1 MKVLVSEKI
10 HPSGMELLK
19 NAGHE
24 IVTLSQRD
32 QKELEEKI
40 KSADALLVRIMDV
53 TEEMLRSAPNLKIV
67 SKHGVGMD
75 NIDMEAAGKLGI
87 AVTCTLTANSQSV
100 AEHTWAMIM
109 ALARNLTISAN
120 LYKEIGFAAKANS
133 PLGAEL
139 YGKTLG
145 VIGIGR
151 IGKRVARIGVNAFD
165 MKVLAY
171 DPYVK
176 SEDVPAGVELVTDI
190 DRIYRESDFITLHCP
205 ANEETHHMVDAHA
218 FSLMKPEVRFI
229 NCARGPIVDEAALI
243 RALEDRTI
251 WAAGLDVSEQ
261 EPCPADSLLL
271 NSPYVILTPHFGG
284 SSVEAATRVS
294 TTAAQNIIDFFENK
308 PIEGRLV

>member
-1 MKVLVSEKI
+1 MD
-10 HPSGMELLK
+10 
-19 NAGHE
+19 
-24 IVTLSQRD
+24 R
-32 QKELEEKI
+32 
-40 KSADALLVRIMDV
+40 VR
-53 TEEMLRSAPNLKIV
+53 
-67 SKHGVGMD
+67 
-75 NIDMEAAGKLGI
+75 
-87 AVTCTLTANSQSV
+87 
-100 AEHTWAMIM
+100 
-109 ALARNLTISAN
+109 
-120 LYKEIGFAAKANS
+120 
-133 PLGAEL
+133 
-139 YGKTLG
+139 LG

-176 SEDVPAGVELVTDI
+176 SEDVPTGVELVTDI

-229 NCARGPIVDEAALI
+229 NCARGPIVDEVALI
-243 RALEDRTI
+243 RALEYRTI

>member
-53 TEEMLRSAPNLKIV
+53 TEEMLKSALNLKIV

-133 PLGAEL
+133 PLGAEV

-176 SEDVPAGVELVTDI
+176 S
-190 DRIYRESDFITLHCP
+190 
-205 ANEETHHMVDAHA
+205 
-218 FSLMKPEVRFI
+218 
-229 NCARGPIVDEAALI
+229 
-243 RALEDRTI
+243 
-251 WAAGLDVSEQ
+251 
-261 EPCPADSLLL
+261 
-271 NSPYVILTPHFGG
+271 
-284 SSVEAATRVS
+284 
-294 TTAAQNIIDFFENK
+294 
-308 PIEGRLV
+308 